1 MGIKQIKTKD
11 KEEWLKLRKN
21 YIGGSDAGAVIG
33 TNPYKSA
40 YTLWAEKTGKIPE
53 FEGNLTTEIGS
64 FLEEKVADLFEQQT
78 GKKVIRRNATLVN
91 EEYPWACADLDRK
104 IVNENAALEC
114 KTTNSFPIIRQ
125 IRGNEFPDQY
135 YAQCVHYLAVTGYDK
150 VYLAVLSECRRF
162 DIFELERDQAEIDAL
177 MKSEEEF
184 WGFVETNTPP
194 AVDGSDSTSDTLLA
208 LYPESNGN
216 TIDLMP
222 MEEELNQY
230 WSLKAQNANISGL
243 MDEKANLIK
252 DYMKD
257 AEKGV
262 FGNYSVSFKSQ
273 VRRGFDYKKLIADRP
288 DMDFSAYF
296 TESESR
302 PFQIRKKGE
311 KKNV

>member
-1 MGIKQIKTKD
+1 MAIKQIKTNT
-11 KEEWLKLRKN
+11 KEDWLKLRRN

-33 TNPYKSA
+33 MNPYKSA

-64 FLEEKVADLFEQQT
+64 FLEEKVADLFEKQT
-78 GKKVIRRNATLVN
+78 GKSVIRRNATLVN
-91 EEYPWACADLDRK
+91 DEYPWACADIDRK
-104 IVNENAALEC
+104 VVGEQALLEC

-135 YAQCVHYLAVTGYDK
+135 YAQCVHYMAVTGYDK

-162 DIFELERDQAEIDAL
+162 DVFELTRDQAEIDAL
-177 MKSEEEF
+177 MKSEEAF
-184 WGFVETNTPP
+184 WEYVKTDLPP
-194 AVDGSDSTSDTLLA
+194 VVDGSESTSDTLLA
-208 LYPESNGN
+208 LYPESNGD

-230 WSLKAQNANISGL
+230 WSLKAQIADISTL
-243 MDEKANLIK
+243 LDEKANLIK

-262 FGNYSVSFKSQ
+262 FKDYSVSFKSQ
-273 VRRGFDYKKLIADRP
+273 VRKGFDYKSLIADRP
-288 DMDFSAYF
+288 DMDFSAYY

-302 PFQIRKKGE
+302 PFQIRKKGA